1 MPPSRTPCISG
12 SRPTAR
18 GASRITVLSSSG
30 VYAFRKTRAP
40 VRWSTVSTGS
50 LTAPCGMSVTRIT
63 GSGIAGSLERGRKGR
78 WLLLFRGGA
87 LRQVRVVDF
96 LIGVVDRADDRVGR
110 LDLDAAVARDLLQP
124 LVDFVRQTEI
134 LLLDLR
140 QLGVIDLVGL
150 GPLAPLLELLR
161 LRVRLDLFLVLE
173 VWLERLGEIG
183 SVDLHGLRH
192 IRLLGFRR
200 RGDRVGVDIGFD
212 GGRRKLHDLFGAVGA
227 DQRE

>member
-40 VRWSTVSTGS
+40 VRWSTVSTVS

-87 LRQVRVVDF
+87 LRQGRVVDF
-96 LIGVVDRADDRVGR
+96 LAGVVDRADDGVGR
-110 LDLDAAVARDLLQP
+110 LDLDAAELRDLLQRLIR
-124 LVDFVRQTEI
+124 LVGGAEI
-134 LLLDLR
+134 LALR
-140 QLGVIDLVGL
+140 LAQLGVVDLVGL
-150 GPLAPLLELLR
+150 GALAPLLELLR
-161 LRVRLDLFLVLE
+161 LRVRLDLLLVLE
-173 VWLERLGEIG
+173 VGLERLGEIG

-192 IRLLGFRR
+192 LRR
-200 RGDRVGVDIGFD
+200 R
-212 GGRRKLHDLFGAVGA
+212 
-227 DQRE
+227 